1 MKLINR
7 SGFAVLPRQP
17 FVDWASQ
24 QQDELNQ
31 PMSLDEHRAEGSVYL
46 TEEFHSETDVSQQL
60 ALHYENIFANE
71 LAAWDEFGDHWPQN
85 RTLELFL
92 QWFDVTPQVLAVDLL
107 QTPLMLA
114 PLED

>member
-17 FVDWASQ
+17 FVDWANL

-31 PMSLDEHRAEGSVYL
+31 SMTLEEHRAEGNVYL
-46 TEEFHSETDVSQQL
+46 TEEFQSEADVSQQL
-60 ALHYENIFANE
+60 ALHCEKIFANE
-71 LAAWDEFGDHWPQN
+71 LAAWDEFGDHWPRD
-85 RTLELFL
+85 RTLDMFL
-92 QWFDVTPQVLAVDLL
+92 EWFDVTPQVMAVDLL